1 MGLYELVVVG
11 CAERTLRVAL
21 EDLVEE
27 RPHAGAGGSLAV
39 RVTDQARLVA
49 AIERL
54 HDLGVVIE
62 NVHHVG

>member
-39 RVTDQARLVA
+39 RVTDQAGRSPPSSGSTTSA
-49 AIERL
+49 S
-54 HDLGVVIE
+54 
-62 NVHHVG
+62 

>member
-1 MGLYELVVVG
+1 VYELVVVG

-21 EDLVEE
+21 EDLVDEQ
-27 RPHAGAGGSLAV
+27 PHSGVGGSLAV

>member
-1 MGLYELVVVG
+1 VYELVVVG

-21 EDLVEE
+21 EDLVDEQ
-27 RPHAGAGGSLAV
+27 PHAGVGGSLAV